1 MAVKLLAPAKINLI
15 LRVLFRRPDGYHELF
30 TIFQKITLF
39 DELELELDN
48 SPQIRLE
55 VLGASLPTDER
66 NLCVRAA
73 LLYREKTGLNFGLKI
88 RLKKLI
94 PPGTGLGG
102 GSSDAATVLKF
113 LNERF
118 SLLTAEELFSLAKA
132 LGADV
137 PFFLFPGSTALG
149 QGIGERLSPWP
160 THPAYYVL
168 VVPALSISTAWAY
181 RNLRL
186 TIPAEPPN
194 YVPGQPLWHQGLVN
208 DFEPLIFEFY
218 PELKGLKLRLKE
230 LGAQEA
236 LLSGTGASLFGV
248 FERREEAERAIEEL
262 KDRDLKVFLVTN
274 YIP

>member
-1 MAVKLLAPAKINLI
+1 MAVKLLAPAKINLV
-15 LRVLFRRPDGYHELF
+15 LRVLARRLDGYHELF
-30 TIFQKITLF
+30 TVFQKVTLF
-39 DELELELDN
+39 DELELSLTKTPE
-48 SPQIRLE
+48 IKIE
-55 VLGASLPTDER
+55 ILGASLPTDER
-66 NLCVRAA
+66 NLCVQAA
-73 LLYREKTGLNFGLKI
+73 LLYREKTGLEFGLKI
-88 RLKKLI
+88 RLKKII
-94 PPGTGLGG
+94 PSGSGLGG
-102 GSSDAATVLKF
+102 GSSDAAAVLSY
-113 LNERF
+113 LNEKF
-118 SLLTAEELFSLAKA
+118 ALLTQEELFSLAKA

-149 QGIGERLSPWP
+149 RGIGERLSPWP

-168 VVPALSISTAWAY
+168 VVPRLSISTAWAY

-218 PELKGLKLRLKE
+218 PELKGLKQKLKE
-230 LGAQEA
+230 LGAREA

-248 FERREEAERAIEEL
+248 FERRQQAEKAMESLRGKNL
-262 KDRDLKVFLVTN
+262 NVFLATN